1 MADETPATNPA
12 EIPGTNS
19 PPEQPPA
26 PPDTEYRAGR
36 PFVFTDAAKL
46 ALAIQNYFSKCDPHT
61 ELRQVVS
68 GHNATGDAIIE
79 TRQELTEQQ
88 PYTVTGLARHL
99 GVDRRTLLNYRQYS
113 HYSSDIDEA
122 TKQDLIRTIADA
134 YQRVEEYNEKG
145 LHKPGLANGIK
156 FNLVN
161 NFDWQDKTISE
172 TRAPK
177 DDLDDLDETPDA
189 ARETVAAAATL
200 ALQAAPPVQ
209 APAPTDQPETPD
221 ETGSAPPQ

>member
-1 MADETPATNPA
+1 MADETPATNQP
-12 EIPGTNS
+12 EGPGTNP

-26 PPDTEYRAGR
+26 PPETEYRAGR
-36 PFVFTDAAKL
+36 PFVFTDSAKL
-46 ALAIQNYFSKCDPHT
+46 ALAIQNYFSKCDAHT

-68 GHNATGDAIIE
+68 GHNAKGDAIIE
-79 TRQELTEQQ
+79 TRQELTDQE

-134 YQRVEEYNEKG
+134 YQHVEEYNEKG

-172 TRAPK
+172 ARAPK
-177 DDLDDLDETPDA
+177 DDLDDLDDDPA
-189 ARETVAAAATL
+189 ADRQDVAAAA
-200 ALQAAPPVQ
+200 AAELTT
-209 APAPTDQPETPD
+209 AEPTAAAAGSESAD
-221 ETGSAPPQ
+221 EPGSTPPQ